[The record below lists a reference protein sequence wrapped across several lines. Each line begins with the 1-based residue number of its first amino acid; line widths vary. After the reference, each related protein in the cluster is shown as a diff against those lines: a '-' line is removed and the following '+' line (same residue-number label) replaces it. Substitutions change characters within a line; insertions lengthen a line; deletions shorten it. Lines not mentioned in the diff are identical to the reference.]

1 MKELEEID
9 IHSLYHKV
17 MDEEQ
22 GQETWPTLF
31 LQRKREKPYHID
43 YAFVSKPLMAGG
55 SLEVGHPDQW
65 LDISDHMPIVFN
77 VTLPEVCA
85 DEARALLRK
94 TVWEVLPRY
103 EDQYSY
109 DSEGSGTDYTE
120 RAIMELWARG
130 LSENDGTRKMV
141 LLLYKIMFH
150 DRMNSESGNF
160 KYIDDHKSLVK
171 EILKHLG

>member
-1 MKELEEID
+1 MA
-9 IHSLYHKV
+9 
-17 MDEEQ
+17 
-22 GQETWPTLF
+22 
-31 LQRKREKPYHID
+31 KRRSPQFFI
-43 YAFVSKPLMAGG
+43 G
-55 SLEVGHPDQW
+55 
-65 LDISDHMPIVFN
+65 
-77 VTLPEVCA
+77 
-85 DEARALLRK
+85 K

-130 LSENDGTRKMV
+130 LSENDDTRKMV

-160 KYIDDHKSLVK
+160 KYIDDHKALVE
-171 EILKHLG
+171 EILRRIS